1 LFTTN
6 NNLKDDFLLL
16 SVLATALA
24 VISSHTTPAVASSF
38 VSNQLID
45 DHIVKRT
52 LDEEGD
58 VRESNGFIEL
68 GLGLFFFV
76 VLLGGCTLRRKLNQ
90 ILQQARTQGNNQS
103 TTDNGAHS
111 PSAPSQNETRHNR
124 RFKILETILQKVR
137 FCKKQQ

>member
-1 LFTTN
+1 MISSY
-6 NNLKDDFLLL
+6 

-68 GLGLFFFV
+68 GLGLFFLVLFVFV
-76 VLLGGCTLRRKLNQ
+76 VGCCRSCFFSSSMCV
-90 ILQQARTQGNNQS
+90 GW
-103 TTDNGAHS
+103 
-111 PSAPSQNETRHNR
+111 
-124 RFKILETILQKVR
+124 
-137 FCKKQQ
+137 C